1 MLKADDTPVVPG
13 SDEVGEIVASG
24 DNITLGYWRDGD
36 ETARYFRRG
45 KLYTGD
51 LARVDAE
58 GFIFIVEREREMIKS
73 GGNRVSAK
81 EVEDVIAEI
90 PAVVEVA
97 VVGVPHE
104 LLGEAIKAFVVLTPL
119 CIHQR
124 RRYHRTLQAA
134 AAKLQMPGKPS
145 KFLDALPHTSAGKV
159 AKRKLKEMI
168 PRKRVEARL

>member
-1 MLKADDTPVVPG
+1 M
-13 SDEVGEIVASG
+13 GEIVASG
-24 DNITLGYWRDGD
+24 DNITLGYWRDGN

-97 VVGVPHE
+97 VIGVPHE
-104 LLGEAIKAFVVLTPL
+104 LLGEAIKAYVVLTPYASISDVDIMEH
-119 CIHQR
+119 CKR
-124 RRYHRTLQAA
+124 RLPNFKCPEAVE
-134 AAKLQMPGKPS
+134 L
-145 KFLDALPHTSAGKV
+145 LDALPHTSAGKI
-159 AKRKLKEMI
+159 AKRQLKEMT
-168 PRKRVEARL
+168 PVSA